1 MAPSIPP
8 PLHALLVL
16 TVGVVGQRPQL
27 HVGGFLPA
35 TGVGFPIY
43 PMARPAVDLAV
54 NLINNSTDIL
64 PDYELKLEIYD
75 TQVGLRL
82 STVSHA
88 HSKPRFPAPL
98 ILQTLPSVVCT
109 DSKPRFPAPL
119 ILQTLP
125 SVVCTDSKPR
135 FPAPLILQTLPSVQT
150 PRLAFRHP

>member
-1 MAPSIPP
+1 MAPSVPP

-16 TVGVVGQRPQL
+16 TVGVTGQRPQL

-43 PMARPAVDLAV
+43 PVARPAVDLAV
-54 NLINNSTDIL
+54 SLINNSTDIL

-82 STVSHA
+82 SSVSHA
-88 HSKPRFPAPL
+88 HSLPRIPAPLILQTLPFVVCTHPMPRFPAPL

-109 DSKPRFPAPL
+109 HSD
-119 ILQTLP
+119 
-125 SVVCTDSKPR
+125 
-135 FPAPLILQTLPSVQT
+135 
-150 PRLAFRHP
+150 LAFRHS